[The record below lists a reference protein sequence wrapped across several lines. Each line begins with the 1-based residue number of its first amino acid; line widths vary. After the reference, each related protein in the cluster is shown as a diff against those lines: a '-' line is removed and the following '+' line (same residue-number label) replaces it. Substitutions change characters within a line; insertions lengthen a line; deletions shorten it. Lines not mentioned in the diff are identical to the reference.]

1 MKKILIVAVVLFSSV
16 MIAQR
21 GEILSGD
28 ISKLKEITEYNLTFD
43 YSNLNVDRVS
53 EEQFLIDKMKKRQG
67 NGKDIA
73 FQNNWFADRENR
85 YEPKFIESF
94 VKRFKDGKVKASK
107 NLATA
112 KYTMDIKTTWIHPGF
127 NVVIMHNSS
136 LIKTIVT
143 VFETSNPENKLVS
156 IEYDRVPGK
165 GKFAGPLGFLDYN
178 SGYRISE
185 SYAKLAKIV
194 AVNIKN
200 GRV

>member
-1 MKKILIVAVVLFSSV
+1 MKKILIIAVVLFSSV

-21 GEILSGD
+21 GKILSGD

-73 FQNNWFADRENR
+73 FKNNWINDRENR

-107 NLATA
+107 NLSTA

-185 SYAKLAKIV
+185 AYAKLAKIV